1 MSDEVPDPDGILAEL
16 GFDASANVLT
26 RRQAEVLALR
36 ERGVAQAAIAERLGT
51 SRANVS
57 SVESSARENVE
68 KAERTVEL
76 ARALRSAVNF
86 TVPSGSTFEDIIDGI
101 YNEGDRS
108 GISIKYTRPEL
119 QSILFES
126 LETYARGDQL
136 ETAIEVGVRTNGT
149 VEVYPA
155 RSLDAD

>member
-1 MSDEVPDPDGILAEL
+1 MVSAE
-16 GFDASANVLT
+16 GTVLT
-26 RRQAEVLALR
+26 DRQLSILERREAGES
-36 ERGVAQAAIAERLGT
+36 QAAIAADIET
-51 SRANVS
+51 TVANVS
-57 SVESSARENVE
+57 AIETAARENVE